1 MYVPLCEGLGSIQ
14 VELQLC
20 NLSQVS
26 IHCTGQRLKGCKETT
41 ELSVC
46 TAPSLESGALVG
58 RLVEANGCPAHHSA
72 LALAL
77 LSGAQF
83 SIFEHLPRVFPV
95 PLISF
100 CLPPTPSFSVCS
112 LALPSAAPPTSC
124 YPTHSSAALSP
135 RLMLTAKKTVSQAS
149 FLLANSLPPT
159 SQSWLWSSS
168 ISYLSSDVPLS
179 TSAVRNTVTRDNKYR
194 KQETFLKGGL
204 IIIKKRA
211 DNFQRTLS
219 SIQGDNL
226 QSTK

>member
-1 MYVPLCEGLGSIQ
+1 M
-14 VELQLC
+14 
-20 NLSQVS
+20 
-26 IHCTGQRLKGCKETT
+26 GQRVEDSKETT

-77 LSGAQF
+77 LSQAQF

-100 CLPPTPSFSVCS
+100 CLPPTPSFSVCH

-135 RLMLTAKKTVSQAS
+135 RLTLSSPQRRLGVPG
-149 FLLANSLPPT
+149 LLPPEPLSLIPSLPPPKVG
-159 SQSWLWSSS
+159 SGVAAFC
-168 ISYLSSDVPLS
+168 ICPLMS
-179 TSAVRNTVTRDNKYR
+179 HRPPPAVRNTVTRDNKYR

-204 IIIKKRA
+204 IKKKSR
-211 DNFQRTLS
+211 
-219 SIQGDNL
+219 
-226 QSTK
+226 